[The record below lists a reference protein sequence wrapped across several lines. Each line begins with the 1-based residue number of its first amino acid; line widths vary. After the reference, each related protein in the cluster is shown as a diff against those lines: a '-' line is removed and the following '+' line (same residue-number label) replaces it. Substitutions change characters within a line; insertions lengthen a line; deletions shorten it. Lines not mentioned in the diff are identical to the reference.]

1 MKSTDNYHGKLF
13 NKGNSVC
20 VSLRTEFNCVDAVTR
35 NSQKSKYCHYALD
48 IFCIALCKIIRSHES
63 VKFLLVESRNPANDW
78 SPESKFHGQRNPE
91 SITWNPESTAWNPE
105 SKTVLDSLTRDD
117 L

>member
-13 NKGNSVC
+13 NKGNSAF

-48 IFCIALCKIIRSHES
+48 IFCIASCKIIRSHES
-63 VKFLLVESRNPANDW
+63 VKFLLVESVIQLKIPQSR
-78 SPESKFHGQRNPE
+78 
-91 SITWNPESTAWNPE
+91 
-105 SKTVLDSLTRDD
+105 
-117 L
+117 